1 MSVVGLDSVYF
12 ELPKPGD
19 APAPQPKAGT
29 STDMRLFNLAPIRE
43 EAAATSGVLGVPLF
57 FEPTMLLEVDG
68 ARQQP
73 FFFRRAD
80 LSSTWSSMA
89 ASDKRPQ
96 VATTSLEALV
106 SSPRQGRQFQPHS
119 DAVLAWLQG
128 RMTVASTAFKEAV
141 SKREA
146 MLSAK
151 EERTAKLSAIS
162 AM

>member
-1 MSVVGLDSVYF
+1 MEARIERIGRLASKSSLFDDPAAEIAETANVVRTEMGS
-12 ELPKPGD
+12 
-19 APAPQPKAGT
+19 
-29 STDMRLFNLAPIRE
+29 I
-43 EAAATSGVLGVPLF
+43 
-57 FEPTMLLEVDG
+57 G
-68 ARQQP
+68 AH
-73 FFFRRAD
+73 
-80 LSSTWSSMA
+80 
-89 ASDKRPQ
+89 
-96 VATTSLEALV
+96 LEALV